1 MAEGTGTHRVVHK
14 DAGQAFTAIGGQI
27 RRLIHPSTV
36 DDATLQISLCV
47 QAPGEVVKAH
57 RHDVEEAY
65 YVTQGTGFMVL
76 EDHPDINLRPGVSV
90 HIPGGAIHGQKNT
103 GDEDL
108 VIVCALAP
116 PLTEAPEIIT
126 DPKYTERLA

>member
-1 MAEGTGTHRVVHK
+1 MASSSETHRVIHK
-14 DAGQAFTAIGGQI
+14 DEGEAFTAIGGQI

-36 DDATLQISLCV
+36 EDATLQISLCV

-57 RHDVEEAY
+57 RHDVEEVY

-76 EDHPDINLRPGVSV
+76 EDHPDIELSPGVAV

-116 PLTEAPEIIT
+116 PLTEPPEIIT
-126 DPKYTERLA
+126 DPTYTDPLA